1 MKRGGGIY
9 RWQIAVA
16 LALLLS
22 TVAIFALQ
30 LYFFQDPRD
39 TFFYLLQDLAFLP
52 AQVLLVTLVLNRLLA
67 ARERQAM
74 LGKMNMVIGAFF
86 AEAGSDLLRLLLAFD
101 ARPERLKASLGD
113 LAAWPGDRFTAAPT
127 HLAAGSLAADA
138 RLGSLPVLKEFLVGR
153 RDFLLRLLE
162 NPNLLE
168 HEEFTELLWAVF
180 HLTDELDHRTD
191 LTRLPESDLD
201 HLSGDINRAYRVLV
215 VEWLAYLGHLKRDY
229 PYLFSLAA
237 RTNPFDDDA
246 RVEVA

>member
-1 MKRGGGIY
+1 MKRGDGIH
-9 RWQIAVA
+9 RWQIVVA

-22 TVAIFALQ
+22 TVAVYALQ
-30 LYFFQDPRD
+30 IILFDTPRD

-52 AQVLLVTLVLNRLLA
+52 VQVLLVTLVLNRLLA

-86 AEAGSDLLRLLLAFD
+86 AEAGSDLLRLLLDFDSRPEDTKAALAGIGAWPDGRLAGESARLADRQFAVD
-101 ARPERLKASLGD
+101 ARI
-113 LAAWPGDRFTAAPT
+113 
-127 HLAAGSLAADA
+127 GSLSD
-138 RLGSLPVLKEFLVGR
+138 LKHDLVKR
-153 RDFLLRLLE
+153 RDFMLRLLE

-168 HEEFTELLWAVF
+168 HQTFTELLWAVF
-180 HLTDELDHRTD
+180 HLTDELDHRPD

-201 HLSGDINRAYRVLV
+201 HLSGDIARAYRGLII
-215 VEWLAYLGHLKRDY
+215 EWLAYLGHLRRDY

-237 RTNPFDDDA
+237 RTNPFDTAA